1 MEVPWRMEGAPKGGG
16 YGRIRGGGAGKVP
29 KGRGP
34 WREKEAGKQRGT
46 LEGGRGPWV
55 LQILAWREE
64 GAPEG
69 GGGSGGRR
77 GPRGRRGPS
86 RKEGALEGRGNPW
99 RVEVLVQSVDGG
111 PQRDERDSRGWSPGG
126 GGSWRAEGGP
136 GEWRG
141 SLRAEG
147 GPKEWRPRPGASRDS
162 PGPSGHGNTRKF
174 PALQPCRASPRT
186 LSSFSCPQD
195 PPWQSAPQGQ
205 EGPGGPRGPKMQR
218 AQPGASN
225 YSWVG

>member
-1 MEVPWRMEGAPKGGG
+1 MEGAPKGGG

-77 GPRGRRGPS
+77 GPRGTQSEFQEWIPAAETLCLRPWGSEIGARDGSADRGEGWGLYSQRRGCVDHWCGGRAGHPGQELGEGFPHTDAAGAPGRHPEVSCHRSLRRQLRGTPCPRRNHPS
-86 RKEGALEGRGNPW
+86 PP
-99 RVEVLVQSVDGG
+99 S
-111 PQRDERDSRGWSPGG
+111 SPGG
-126 GGSWRAEGGP
+126 SI
-136 GEWRG
+136 
-141 SLRAEG
+141 
-147 GPKEWRPRPGASRDS
+147 
-162 PGPSGHGNTRKF
+162 H
-174 PALQPCRASPRT
+174 T
-186 LSSFSCPQD
+186 LSTIDST
-195 PPWQSAPQGQ
+195 
-205 EGPGGPRGPKMQR
+205 
-218 AQPGASN
+218 
-225 YSWVG
+225 